1 MQSKIE
7 ERYLETF
14 YNDLDEII
22 SYISNILKSKKAAN
36 DLLYAI
42 ENEIDKRTP
51 IADSFKKYKS
61 TKHRD
66 EEYYKLTVKNFYIF
80 YVAINEKGKSIVE
93 YRRILYKRRNWKE
106 II

>member
-22 SYISNILKSKKAAN
+22 SYIVNILKNKKAAK
-36 DLLYAI
+36 DLLDVI

-61 TKHRD
+61 TKHRN
-66 EEYYKLTVKNFYIF
+66 EEYYKLTVKNYYIF
-80 YVAINEKGKSIVE
+80 YIVINEKEKSIVE
-93 YRRILYKRRNWKE
+93 YRRILYKRRNWRE
-106 II
+106 LV

>member
-22 SYISNILKSKKAAN
+22 SYIVNILKNKKAAK
-36 DLLYAI
+36 DLLDVI

-61 TKHRD
+61 TKHRN

-80 YVAINEKGKSIVE
+80 YIVINEKEKSIVE
-93 YRRILYKRRNWKE
+93 YRRILYKRRNWRE
-106 II
+106 LV